1 MPRSKK
7 QNGCQIMVR
16 RTFLLLLGILI
27 FRLLKSFFSIAENR
41 ERTQTLITQL
51 LQKYFPEQFPKPSP
65 TASPTPVPTPITS
78 QPTILEKP
86 IPVSTPKPS
95 PTPKTPPLIITPK
108 LTGVQPV
115 KVVQKTVLGIPL
127 YQTIINLTDP
137 ENIITIGLANNA
149 PQANTLQKSFGDEAF
164 IKFVQ
169 RYPAAVIANG
179 TFFGKDAQKNVMG
192 NMVGGGQFLKYSR
205 WENFGTTLGLK
216 AGNRPEM
223 ITARADGKPEWN
235 QHWFSLTCG
244 PRLLKEGKIWLAP
257 KTEGFKDPHVLE
269 RGYRTAI
276 GFTEDGNQLFLVSF
290 LASLTLQQE
299 AEAMK
304 TIGCYEAMNLDGG
317 ASEGLAYQGNIYINP
332 GRNLTNVLV
341 IYDRNHPAPT
351 ALKTAWQQ
359 FQTGQRPRIPSS

>member
-7 QNGCQIMVR
+7 PNGCQLMVR
-16 RTFLLLLGILI
+16 RTFLLLLGIIL
-27 FRLLKSFFSIAENR
+27 FRILKRVFSVAENR
-41 ERTQTLITQL
+41 ERTQQFITQL
-51 LQKYFPEQFPKPSP
+51 LQHYFPEQFPKPTPSV
-65 TASPTPVPTPITS
+65 SPTPQPTPITS
-78 QPTILEKP
+78 KPTILEKP
-86 IPVSTPKPS
+86 LPVTTPKPA
-95 PTPKTPPLIITPK
+95 PTATTPPLITPQLK
-108 LTGVQPV
+108 GVKPV
-115 KVVQKTVLGIPL
+115 QVVQKTILGIPF

-149 PQANTLQKSFGDEAF
+149 PQANTMQKSFGDEAF
-164 IKFVQ
+164 INFVK
-169 RYPAAVIANG
+169 RYRASVIANG

-223 ITARADGKPEWN
+223 ITARADGKPEWD

-244 PRLLKEGKIWLAP
+244 PRLMKQGKIWLAP
-257 KTEGFKDPHVLE
+257 KTEGFKDPHVLD

-276 GFTEDGNQLFLVSF
+276 GFTQDGTELFLVSF

-304 TIGCYEAMNLDGG
+304 AIGCYEAMNLDGG

-332 GRNLTNVLV
+332 GRNLTNVIV
-341 IYDRNHPAPT
+341 IYDRNNPAPSP
-351 ALKTAWQQ
+351 LKTAWKQ
-359 FQTGQRPRIPSS
+359 FQNGQRPIIPST